1 MEPLKIGEAAPDFL
15 VENQDGEPVELSS
28 FRGKYLI
35 MWWYPVADTPG

>member
-1 MEPLKIGEAAPDFL
+1 MNQLKIGEAAPDFL
-15 VENQDGEPVELSS
+15 LENQNGEPVELSS

>member
-1 MEPLKIGEAAPDFL
+1 MELLKNGEAAPDFL
-15 VENQDGEPVELSS
+15 LENQDGIPLELSS